1 MTLVFAAASTAPL
14 DEHQVLLVLVQVA
27 LLVGLARALGGLA
40 GRVGQPPVVGEL
52 IAGIILGPSV
62 FGALFPGGYGWLFG
76 SGYTTVDAVVFG
88 LAWIG
93 VILLLL
99 ALGYETDLAIIGRFK
114 RAAIGVS
121 AGSFLVPLVIFTT
134 LAFFVPRTFVG
145 DSGDTLFALFFA
157 LALSVSALPV
167 VAKILADLGFLRR
180 DFGQITLAAG
190 MTMDAVGWLLLAALS
205 GVVLQGN
212 LDLASL
218 GVSFGGLVVFLVV
231 AATLGRWLL
240 DRLFRMALRG
250 GSSVTAAVTVMV
262 VAGLVGGAITQALQL
277 EAILGAFIVG
287 ILLGVTRHQ
296 LPRARE
302 TLESMTISVFAPIFF
317 AYSGLRI
324 DFTSLEGSAV
334 WWMVGIV
341 VLAIAAKLAG
351 TWIGARVGGLDSR
364 QGVVLGAG
372 LSALGAMGIVV
383 AIIGLNLG
391 VLTEAGFTVLVLAA
405 VITSIVAPQLL
416 KISVRGWEIPEAE
429 RRRLAEESLREQSL
443 ILRSRRILVPTRGG
457 ANSAYAARLI
467 AAAFPDAEVTVL
479 VVEGAA
485 PTLIG
490 RLLRRRERP
499 ADPSLVD
506 AALDGVEHRV
516 VKRRS
521 TDPGT
526 AIADE
531 ASLGYDLLVV
541 GASEADSDESGVFST
556 VVDRMMAKAKVPV
569 VIVRTPADAPS
580 ELPQRLLVPVS
591 TELSTRAAE
600 ELAYAVARTTEGRV
614 VALHVVN
621 RPSGQGVMMETAM
634 VSEAKRAAGELVA
647 EAADLGAKL
656 GVMVEPIIRVA
667 PNAVDEILDMARS
680 GNFDVLVLG
689 ASARP
694 LTDRPFLGHG
704 TSYVIEHASIPV
716 VIVGL
721 PSGPVEF
728 LP

>member
-1 MTLVFAAASTAPL
+1 MTLLFAASTAPL
-14 DEHQVLLVLVQVA
+14 DEHQVLLVLIQVA

-40 GRVGQPPVVGEL
+40 GRIGQPPVVGEL
-52 IAGIILGPSV
+52 VAGIILGPSV
-62 FGALFPGGYGWLFG
+62 FGTLFPGAYGWLFA
-76 SGYTTVDAVVFG
+76 SGYSTVDAVVFG

-121 AGSFLVPLVIFTT
+121 AGSFLVPLAIFTT
-134 LAFFVPRTFVG
+134 LAFFVPDEFVG
-145 DSGDTLFALFFA
+145 DSGEILFALFFA

-205 GVVLQGN
+205 GVVLQGS
-212 LDLASL
+212 LDLGSL
-218 GVSFGGLVVFLVV
+218 SVSFGGLIVFLVV
-231 AATLGRWLL
+231 SATLGRWLL
-240 DRLFRMALRG
+240 DWLFRMALRG

-296 LPRARE
+296 LPHARE

-341 VLAIAAKLAG
+341 VLAIFAKLAG
-351 TWIGARVGGLDSR
+351 TWIGARFGGLDTR

-391 VLTEAGFTVLVLAA
+391 VLAEAGFTVLVLTA

-416 KISVRGWEIPEAE
+416 KASVRGWEIPEEE
-429 RRRLAEESLREQSL
+429 RRRLDEESLREQSL

-457 ANSAYAARLI
+457 ENSAYAARLV
-467 AAAFPDAEVTVL
+467 AAAFPSAEVTVL
-479 VVEGAA
+479 VVEGTA
-485 PTLIG
+485 PTLTG
-490 RLLRRRERP
+490 RLLRRRVRP
-499 ADPSLVD
+499 ADPSL
-506 AALDGVEHRV
+506 ALDALETVDHRI
-516 VKRRS
+516 VKRRA
-521 TDPGT
+521 TDPSQ

-531 ASLGYDLLVV
+531 SALGYDLLVI
-541 GASEADSDESGVFST
+541 GASEADSDETGVFST
-556 VVDRMMAKAKVPV
+556 VVDRIMAKVTLPV

-600 ELAYAVARTTEGRV
+600 ELAYAVARSTDGRV

-621 RPSGQGVMMETAM
+621 RPSGQGVMLETAM
-634 VSEAKRAAGELVA
+634 VSEAKRAAAELVA

-667 PNAVDEILDMARS
+667 PNAVDEILDMAQS
-680 GNFDVLVLG
+680 GSFDVLVLG
-689 ASARP
+689 ASTRP

-704 TSYVIEHASIPV
+704 TSYVIEHAPIPV

-721 PSGPVEF
+721 PTGNAHF
-728 LP
+728 NI